1 MCGFTLIEMMVTIGI
16 GAILLAITVSSYS
29 DLRERTRVETAN
41 NFFIRLNEVTGRVSI
56 VDTRINALT
65 PPHHRP
71 RYPSPFHGMFIPS
84 NRQQTHRAWLFFWLK
99 TAKCYKENGTCAETG
114 G

>member
-41 NFFIRLNEVTGRVSI
+41 NFFIRLNEVTGRVSV
-56 VDTRINALT
+56 VDTRINALM
-65 PPHHRP
+65 PHTTVPVTH
-71 RYPSPFHGMFIPS
+71 PFFEGCSYHQTG
-84 NRQQTHRAWLFFWLK
+84 NRL
-99 TAKCYKENGTCAETG
+99 TG
-114 G
+114 CDYFLA